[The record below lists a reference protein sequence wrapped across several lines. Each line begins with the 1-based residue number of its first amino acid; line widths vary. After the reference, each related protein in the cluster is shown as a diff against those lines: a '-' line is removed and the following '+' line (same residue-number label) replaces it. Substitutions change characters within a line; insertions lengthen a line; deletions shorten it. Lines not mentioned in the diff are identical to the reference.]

1 MPDPVAKG
9 SSGRQRTVVKKLST
23 SKPRGSLPIAP
34 QGGAL
39 RGLKTSESVARDIV
53 HDIVTAGLQDGDGL
67 PSEAAMLQQYGVSRE
82 SLREGLRLLEVQ
94 GLIRI
99 RRGPGGGPIVGSLD
113 PANMGRTSTLYF
125 HLAGATYAELF
136 DAWVISEGTIVEL
149 AARNPD
155 RDAIRAAMAPYL
167 EDDEHAH
174 DDENLAEFV
183 TKHTQFHLAIGNLAR
198 NKVLQLTLMAIG
210 EIIVHHVVMNADPRD
225 ARITIEHDHR
235 AIAQALSAGH
245 AKKAVGLMHDHIRN
259 VTNFYRGDLGPQM
272 DDFIDWR

>member
-113 PANMGRTSTLYF
+113 PANMGRTSTL
-125 HLAGATYAELF
+125 
-136 DAWVISEGTIVEL
+136 
-149 AARNPD
+149 
-155 RDAIRAAMAPYL
+155 
-167 EDDEHAH
+167 
-174 DDENLAEFV
+174 
-183 TKHTQFHLAIGNLAR
+183 
-198 NKVLQLTLMAIG
+198 
-210 EIIVHHVVMNADPRD
+210 
-225 ARITIEHDHR
+225 
-235 AIAQALSAGH
+235 
-245 AKKAVGLMHDHIRN
+245 
-259 VTNFYRGDLGPQM
+259 
-272 DDFIDWR
+272 